1 MWIGCPV
8 LGLRPERAA
17 RFLFSKVPNPTN
29 ATLSPAFNAVVIEQ
43 SKAFRAAFASECV
56 ISAST
61 AIFQRVVLF
70 HLAHPA
76 LSFVLDHYN

>member
-43 SKAFRAAFASECV
+43 SKAFRAAAYFGESD
-56 ISAST
+56 
-61 AIFQRVVLF
+61 QRF
-70 HLAHPA
+70 RSYPITC
-76 LSFVLDHYN
+76 